1 MKTHTL
7 TKIATISRQFKKWHT
22 GRFTPP
28 FFVYNN
34 SMKFN
39 VTDVEFDFDD
49 MYSNDD
55 FTCLSFDEEIE
66 LRDLALGVWEADD
79 EDDLIEEVTTA
90 SGWCIKSIDYEIQL
104 K

>member
-1 MKTHTL
+1 MMKSCNTWEFLTKESIG
-7 TKIATISRQFKKWHT
+7 TKIATKTRT
-22 GRFTPP
+22 VTT
-28 FFVYNN
+28 

-39 VTDVEFDFDD
+39 VTEVEFDFDD

-79 EDDLIEEVTTA
+79 EDDLIEEVTAA